1 MHGRLLLEVN
11 ENCAHIFKVDVRRVK
26 NDLFIFFG
34 CAFLGSGRRGAK
46 IIPIV
51 PSFLERGLAGLDFVL
66 SNTDYDLIC
75 GILKRK
81 RNRRIYLDHNIEFF
95 VNQERSGDLNFLRA
109 NVLDEQ
115 DRLIS
120 FYCLDLHQDT
130 TLPKTGDFWIFVHII
145 NILTAVS
152 QWSTIDIFP
161 KECAILMPNNILSV
175 KVKRAYYIVC

>member
-81 RNRRIYLDHNIEFF
+81 RNRRIYLDHNIRKGLAISIF
-95 VNQERSGDLNFLRA
+95 SG
-109 NVLDEQ
+109 
-115 DRLIS
+115 
-120 FYCLDLHQDT
+120 
-130 TLPKTGDFWIFVHII
+130 
-145 NILTAVS
+145 
-152 QWSTIDIFP
+152 
-161 KECAILMPNNILSV
+161 LMS
-175 KVKRAYYIVC
+175 